1 MRIIS
6 LLCVL
11 LVSAGCMR
19 SADPK
24 MNSENEVGHAKGS
37 EELPISNNIEVV
49 SVETG
54 WYGEQ
59 RPQIKIKFRNISGD
73 DIKDF
78 IKVKYQFIEGD
89 EVFDEGNEYLHASS
103 DVNWENGISKTK
115 VLRSDY
121 GYPLAGHRHNL
132 RAKVCYEDN
141 SLVWE
146 GNISHN
152 VIYD

>member
-1 MRIIS
+1 MKIFS
-6 LLCVL
+6 LLCL
-11 LVSAGCMR
+11 LLALTGCVR
-19 SADPK
+19 SVDQE
-24 MNSENEVGHAKGS
+24 MNSENEVEQAKGS
-37 EELPISNNIEVV
+37 EEQLMSNNIEVV

-78 IKVKYQFIEGD
+78 IKVKYQFIEDD

-103 DVNWENGISKTK
+103 DVNWETGISKTK
-115 VLRSDY
+115 IFRSDY

-146 GNISHN
+146 GNISHK